1 MREIP
6 VDVTKV
12 TLVATGKVA
21 ARAEYV
27 TLSDGQRRASG
38 KQAVNADGV
47 PEWIVD
53 VICDDP
59 DTARTEVI
67 GVRVAAHEEPN
78 LPKWQPVRFID
89 LVAVPY
95 VDQRSGRVAVSFR
108 AAGIEQAKA
117 AAPKAA

>member
-27 TLSDGQRRASG
+27 TLSDGQRRPSG
-38 KQAVNADGV
+38 AQAKSADGV

-53 VICDDP
+53 VICDDS
-59 DTARTEVI
+59 DSSRAEVI
-67 GVRVAAHEEPN
+67 GVRVASHEEPV

-95 VDQRSGRVAVSFR
+95 VDHRSGRVAVSFR
-108 AAGIEQAKA
+108 ASGIEPKA
-117 AAPKAA
+117 AASKAA